1 MKVLVVGGGKM
12 GTFLCSLLLERGHEV
27 KLIENRAEKIPA
39 MRRDL
44 PEEVIVIGNGTSP
57 ETLESAG
64 IRQMDVVAAAT
75 GSDETNLVVATLAR
89 MEYGVRRVV
98 ARVNNPK
105 NARLFTPDLGVDV
118 GLNQAELMARFV
130 AEELSLRDMMTLVK
144 IHGGHYSLVEKSVQ
158 ANSEVAGKAVKDI
171 PLPDET
177 VLVAIIRKNELLIP
191 RGDTIFLAEDQVIA
205 LTNTIGVD
213 KLSELLQEAPAV

>member
-12 GTFLCSLLLERGHEV
+12 GTFLCSLLLERGHQV
-27 KLIENRAEKIPA
+27 KLIESRAEKLPA

-44 PEEVIVIGNGTSP
+44 PDDVIVIGNGTSP
-57 ETLESAG
+57 ETLESVG

-105 NARLFTPDLGVDV
+105 NARLFTASMGVDV

-130 AEELSLRDMMTLVK
+130 VEELSMGDMMTLLK
-144 IHGGHYSLVEKSVQ
+144 IHGGRYSLVEKSVQ
-158 ANSEVAGKAVKDI
+158 ANSEVAGKMVMDI
-171 PLPDET
+171 PMPRECI
-177 VLVAIIRKNELLIP
+177 LVAVIRGKELLIP
-191 RGDTIFLAEDQVIA
+191 RGDTMLLADDQVIA
-205 LTNTIGVD
+205 ITDAPGVG
-213 KLSELLQEAPAV
+213 KLSELLQGHTDN

>member
-12 GTFLCSLLLERGHEV
+12 GTFLCSLLLERGHQV
-27 KLIENRAEKIPA
+27 KLIESRAEKLPA

-44 PEEVIVIGNGTSP
+44 PDDVIVIGNGTSP
-57 ETLESAG
+57 ETLESVG

-75 GSDETNLVVATLAR
+75 GSDETNLIVATLAR

-105 NARLFTPDLGVDV
+105 NARLFTASMGVDV

-130 AEELSLRDMMTLVK
+130 VEELSMGDMMTLLK
-144 IHGGHYSLVEKSVQ
+144 IHGGRYSLVEKSVQ
-158 ANSEVAGKAVKDI
+158 ANSEVAGKMVMDI
-171 PLPDET
+171 PMPRECI
-177 VLVAIIRKNELLIP
+177 LVAVIRGKELLIP
-191 RGDTIFLAEDQVIA
+191 RGDTMLLADDQVIA
-205 LTNTIGVD
+205 ITDAPGVG
-213 KLSELLQEAPAV
+213 KLSELLQGHTDN